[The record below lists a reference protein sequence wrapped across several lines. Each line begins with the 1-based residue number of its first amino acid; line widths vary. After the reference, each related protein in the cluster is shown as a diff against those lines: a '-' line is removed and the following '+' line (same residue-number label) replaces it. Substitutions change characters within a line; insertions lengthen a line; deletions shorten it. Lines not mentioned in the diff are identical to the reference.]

1 MQLASGLTCIHNQ
14 GLIHR
19 DLKPSNI
26 LVDKDD
32 NCKITDFGI
41 VKTLKDMEE
50 STTLVGTRV
59 HLLQNRLVPC
69 DNRSDLYSLGI
80 ILYAMLTSRRP
91 FSPITCRDT

>member
-32 NCKITDFGI
+32 NCKKLPDLES
-41 VKTLKDMEE
+41 VKTLEKIWKNPLHWLVRVIILLQNK
-50 STTLVGTRV
+50 LVGT
-59 HLLQNRLVPC
+59 P
-69 DNRSDLYSLGI
+69 
-80 ILYAMLTSRRP
+80 
-91 FSPITCRDT
+91 